1 MLVYLDKDFKCHMTD
16 DGTMTAYET
25 NFFEG
30 KCPQFI
36 EGYRLVPAGETW
48 IRQDGSA
55 FEGLMIAPWLDFK
68 ALDEAQRQY
77 ELARLADAKAA
88 LELLGV
94 STDG

>member
-1 MLVYLDKDFKCHMTD
+1 MLVYLDKDFKCHVTD

-25 NFFEG
+25 NFFDG

-36 EGYRLVPAGETW
+36 EGYRLVPRGEAW
-48 IRQDGSA
+48 VREDGKA
-55 FEGLMIAPWLDFK
+55 FEGLYI
-68 ALDEAQRQY
+68 EAWADYPTLLSIQAEY
-77 ELARLADAKAA
+77 DAAELADARAA